1 MAAKRFNARLI
12 KLHRP
17 YSVDEISRT
26 LGAHKNTVRGWISEG
41 LPAFTEKRP
50 TVILGNDLR
59 AFLERKQ
66 KAAKC
71 PSGPG
76 RFHCFKCRQ
85 PMRPALGMVEY
96 RPRNALSGNLKAI
109 CEGCGGWMHRAARL
123 ASIPAIMPNIDVQIT
138 EAGTRIRERSNPSPN
153 CDNQKD

>member
-12 KLHRP
+12 KLHRS
-17 YSVDEISRT
+17 YSVDEAART
-26 LGAHKNTVRGWISEG
+26 LGANKNSVRGWIKDG
-41 LPAFTEKRP
+41 LPAFTESRP
-50 TVILGNDLR
+50 ALIMGHDLR
-59 AFLERKQ
+59 AFLERRQ

-71 PSGPG
+71 PNGPG
-76 RFHCFKCRQ
+76 RFRCFKCRQ

-96 RPRNALSGNLKAI
+96 VPRNDVAGNLKAI

-123 ASIPAIMPNIDVQIT
+123 ASIPDVMPNIDVQIV
-138 EAGTRIRERSNPSPN
+138 EAEARIRERTNPSPN

>member
-1 MAAKRFNARLI
+1 MSAKRINSRLI
-12 KLHRP
+12 KLHRS
-17 YSVDEISRT
+17 YSVDEVART
-26 LGAHKNTVRGWISEG
+26 LGVHKNTVRGWIKDG

-50 TVILGNDLR
+50 TVILGQDLR
-59 AFLERKQ
+59 AFLESKQ

-96 RPRNALSGNLKAI
+96 RPRNDVTGNLKAM
-109 CEGCGGWMHRAARL
+109 CESCGGWMHRAARL
-123 ASIPAIMPNIDVQIT
+123 ASIPAIMPNIDVQIV
-138 EAGTRIRERSNPSPN
+138 EAEARIRERTNPSLN
-153 CDNQKD
+153 CDNQED